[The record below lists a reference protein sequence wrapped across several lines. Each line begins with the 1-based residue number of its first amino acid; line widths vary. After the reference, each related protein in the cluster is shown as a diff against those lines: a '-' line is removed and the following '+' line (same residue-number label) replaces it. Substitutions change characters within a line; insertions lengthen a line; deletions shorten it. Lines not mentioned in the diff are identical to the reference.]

1 VPRSKGKSAGK
12 HTTPHKVDL
21 DSLCRTYTETNVK
34 RLAGYATSPAV
45 EPNIAI
51 RAIEIML
58 SYGHGRPSQ
67 QVQHTG
73 TEPDG
78 SLGFTVRHI
87 YEGKPKGEK

>member
-1 VPRSKGKSAGK
+1 VPYRKRKSIGKE
-12 HTTPHKVDL
+12 TPARPVDL
-21 DSLCRTYTETNVK
+21 DSLCRAYTEQ
-34 RLAGYATSPAV
+34 
-45 EPNIAI
+45 NIARLGGFASNPSTEPSITI
-51 RAIEIML
+51 RAIEILL
-58 SYGHGRPSQ
+58 SYGYGRPSQ